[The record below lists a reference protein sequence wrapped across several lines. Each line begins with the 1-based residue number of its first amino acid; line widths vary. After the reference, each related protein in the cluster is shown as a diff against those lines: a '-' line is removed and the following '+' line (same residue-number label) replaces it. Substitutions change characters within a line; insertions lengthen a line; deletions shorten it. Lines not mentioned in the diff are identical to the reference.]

1 MFNNLPDAYNKLASL
16 IEIDIKTVS
25 IHPDFKKYVKNSD
38 PQFDL
43 DIIKFEILIV
53 HHYKKNKFFLLKE
66 NSC

>member
-25 IHPDFKKYVKNSD
+25 IYPDFKKYVKNSD

-43 DIIKFEILIV
+43 DILKFEILIV
-53 HHYKKNKFFLLKE
+53 DHYKKKKFFILTE